1 MEQKTGQT
9 SRRYLGV
16 DYGDVRTGLAVSD
29 ISGFLAGG
37 IGQISPGGM
46 RRTAEAVAAEAVKQN
61 VVRIVVGLPKNM
73 DGSEGFRAEA
83 VRAFVAILADLTP
96 LPIALFDERL
106 STCEAHRYLGS
117 TGTGGKKRK
126 GVVDTLSA
134 QIILQDYLDR
144 ERATQKLGNV

>member
-1 MEQKTGQT
+1 MEQSENK

-37 IGQISPGGM
+37 IGQITPGGM
-46 RRTAEAVAAEAVKQN
+46 RRTAEAVAAEAVRQN
-61 VVRIVVGLPKNM
+61 AVRIVVGLPKNM

-83 VRAFVAILADLTP
+83 VRAFVAILSELTS
-96 LPIALFDERL
+96 LPIELFDERL
-106 STCEAHRYLGS
+106 STCEAHRYLGT

-126 GVVDTLSA
+126 GVIDTLSA
-134 QIILQDYLDR
+134 QIILQDYLDW
-144 ERATQKLGNV
+144 ERAMR